1 VTADAERRAP
11 LPARRRRRRT
21 DDPAAGSGDGSPAGR
36 ARGSGDGAA
45 GAPGGRAGAPSGAAA
60 SAPGGGR
67 AGATGTP
74 RGDAAG
80 ATGAPRGD
88 AASAP
93 GGGSPDRHDA
103 GPAVEPLP
111 DGAHEWISFEDPDED
126 RTWLFDITFLEST
139 WTCIFGRGCQGVLT
153 QPTASAQQ
161 GCCSYGA
168 HCTGTEDKDRVTE
181 AARRLTPDLWQRR
194 PRRSN
199 PADHVFRQTR
209 DGQWMTRLAAGACI
223 FLNGPDF
230 PGGSGCALHL
240 LAQREGVAPH
250 TVKPDVCWQLPLR
263 REDLRGDDG
272 HVVSVVRQWERRDW
286 GAGGAEFAWWCTEA
300 PEAFV
305 GALPV
310 HQALREE
317 LRALVG
323 PTVHALL
330 DAALS
335 HRQPGRGGE
344 GDPRRTRS
352 LTRRGTTPA
361 TRAARAGRMVVPLP
375 HPARRAAT

>member
-1 VTADAERRAP
+1 MTSGPGR
-11 LPARRRRRRT
+11 PARSASRQHRRGASEPT
-21 DDPAAGSGDGSPAGR
+21 CGPGAGSSDERGAGSSDEPGAG
-36 ARGSGDGAA
+36 
-45 GAPGGRAGAPSGAAA
+45 
-60 SAPGGGR
+60 SAI
-67 AGATGTP
+67 
-74 RGDAAG
+74 DMF
-80 ATGAPRGD
+80 
-88 AASAP
+88 
-93 GGGSPDRHDA
+93 PDD
-103 GPAVEPLP
+103 
-111 DGAHEWISFEDPDED
+111 AHEWISFDDPDED
-126 RTWLFDITFLEST
+126 RTWMFDVTFLESS
-139 WTCIFGRGCQGVLT
+139 WTCIFGRGCRGVLT
-153 QPTASAQQ
+153 QPTPAAQQ

-181 AARRLTPDLWQRR
+181 AARRLTPELWQRR

-209 DGQWMTRLAAGACI
+209 DGQWMTRLSAGACI

-240 LAQREGVAPH
+240 LARREGVAPH

-305 GALPV
+305 GTIPV
-310 HQALREE
+310 HHALRDE

-323 PTVHALL
+323 PAVHALL
-330 DAALS
+330 DAALH
-335 HRQPGRGGE
+335 HRQLDHDDDRQQRETRTRNRRRTPTTHPTGPGR
-344 GDPRRTRS
+344 
-352 LTRRGTTPA
+352 
-361 TRAARAGRMVVPLP
+361 VVVALP
-375 HPARRAAT
+375 HPVRRTAR